1 MFGSELPR
9 FFDILR
15 GQDLSRKVRLHD
27 VLQSGNLHVIEETA
41 ARANVGIDEARV
53 RRILPPVREFVAI
66 GVEDRVKTKWLDR
79 NLLFCRLHPLANS
92 RSEGAEHRH
101 GWSWL
106 VQRESQ
112 VLKTLVALN
121 LQHDGCSGFQGA

>member
-15 GQDLSRKVRLHD
+15 GQDLSGEVRLHD

-66 GVEDRVKTKWLDR
+66 GVEDRVKTKRLDSD
-79 NLLFCRLHPLANS
+79 LLSYWVRP
-92 RSEGAEHRH
+92 RSEILHRH
-101 GWSWL
+101 GWSSVKARYRRRWS
-106 VQRESQ
+106 R
-112 VLKTLVALN
+112 
-121 LQHDGCSGFQGA
+121 